1 MKKNIILLVI
11 IIYISSFSKSFAT
24 TNATI
29 EEAEINT
36 NVLMED
42 QQNQYGIDSFLN
54 ESKKYAEELE
64 IESVFKNGLTGK
76 FDNNKIINLLVS
88 KFGDNLKQSILTI
101 SGIIIVVI
109 INSLLKSISENLGNK
124 SVAQIAYYVQYILIV
139 TLIMTNFSSSI
150 EEIKI
155 SIQNLAEFSYILIPL
170 MTTLIIATG
179 NLTTSSLIE
188 PILLSLIS
196 FISTFITNV
205 LIPLILVATTLGI
218 ISKISNQVQVGRIS
232 KFLNKSSIWIL
243 TTALGI
249 FVGIAALEGG
259 LTSNV
264 DNITKKAGRSVISAA
279 VPVVGRIIGDAID
292 TIIGY
297 TNVIKNATGL
307 VGIFVIIG
315 ICLKPIINLSTLTIV
330 YSLGSALCEPIADK
344 KIVEL
349 IEQMGKTYKTML
361 AIMFSITI
369 MIVIGVALV
378 IRITS

>member
-1 MKKNIILLVI
+1 MKKNMIIIII
-11 IIYISSFSKSFAT
+11 IIYLSSLSKTFAT
-24 TNATI
+24 TNSTI
-29 EEAEINT
+29 EESEINT
-36 NVLMED
+36 NVLIEE
-42 QQNQYGIDSFLN
+42 QENYYGISSFLN
-54 ESKKYAEELE
+54 ESKKYAEDLE
-64 IESVFKNGLTGK
+64 IQSIFKDGLTGK
-76 FDNNKIINLLVS
+76 FDNNKLINLLIS

-101 SGIIIVVI
+101 SGIIII
-109 INSLLKSISENLGNK
+109 IILNSLLKSISENLGNE
-124 SVAQIAYYVQYILIV
+124 SVATIAYYVQYILIV
-139 TLIMTNFSSSI
+139 TLILSNFSNSI
-150 EEIKI
+150 QEIKI
-155 SIQNLAEFSYILIPL
+155 SIQNLSAFSYVLIPL

-179 NLTTSSLIE
+179 NITTSSLIE
-188 PILLSLIS
+188 PILLSIIS

-205 LIPLILVATTLGI
+205 LIPLIMVATALGI
-218 ISKISNQVQVGRIS
+218 ISKISDQVQVGRIS

-243 TTALGI
+243 TTVLGL
-249 FVGIAALEGG
+249 FVGIATLEGG

-264 DNITKKAGRSVISAA
+264 DNITKKAGKSVISAA

-307 VGIFVIIG
+307 VGIFVILG

-330 YSLGSALCEPIADK
+330 YSIGSALCEPIADK

-349 IEQMGKTYKTML
+349 IEQMGRTYKTML

-378 IRITS
+378 IKITS